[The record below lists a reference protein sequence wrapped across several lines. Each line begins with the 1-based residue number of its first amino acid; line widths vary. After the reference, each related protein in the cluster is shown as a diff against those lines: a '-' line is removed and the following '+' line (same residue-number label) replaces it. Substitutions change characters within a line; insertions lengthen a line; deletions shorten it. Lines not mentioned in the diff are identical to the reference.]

1 MIDLTGPLVRARLTM
16 LLGGRPFDV
25 EVVPGVGTILTIHHE
40 HADVHA
46 ETAITATS
54 VDPVNAERLRAD
66 LEAMV
71 TALDKAAYPDRVAR
85 FSAAVREYHRLER
98 EHFDEVRR
106 VPRMHPTA
114 RKDRRP
120 EAWHGWHGN

>member
-1 MIDLTGPLVRARLTM
+1 MIDLTGPLVRARLTI

-46 ETAITATS
+46 ETAITATT
-54 VDPVNAERLRAD
+54 VDPVNAERLRMS

-85 FSAAVREYHRLER
+85 FSAAVHDYHRLAR
-98 EHFDEVRR
+98 EQFDEVRR
-106 VPRMHPTA
+106 VPRMRA
-114 RKDRRP
+114 VRRP
-120 EAWHGWHGN
+120 EAWHGQ